1 MKENINNKLSF
12 FVYIIIWFL
21 LLLWFWIGL
30 PQDGAMAYSIISF
43 YLALPISSF
52 IISCIWRSKNTLKKW
67 LLPAFFGLMAMLL
80 SYLTFSLA
88 NTIAFHNLHIPD
100 LKMALISAA
109 PSLVGLLINTGIM
122 AFSRNKN

>member
-1 MKENINNKLSF
+1 MRKNINNKLSF

-30 PQDGAMAYSIISF
+30 AQDGAMAYSMISF
-43 YLALPISSF
+43 YLVLPISSF
-52 IISCIWRSKNTLKKW
+52 IISCIWRTKNTLKKW
-67 LLPAFFGLMAMLL
+67 LLPVFFGLMAMLL